1 MYINITDSETADN
14 KGGSGG
20 LVHYLDK
27 ENRTDIS
34 TQPEYWFN
42 QERTN
47 ILSDKVRPAIDHNVA
62 KLSKMD
68 AKFFLINISPS
79 QKELTYLKAQ
89 YGEAGAKEQ
98 LKAYAASVM
107 DEYAKNFQ
115 RPGIESGKDLLWFGK
130 LENHRY
136 YSHKDPE
143 VKQGLKKRGER
154 KDGEQMHLQII
165 VSRKDITNKIKLSP
179 MNKSKGSNTEHSKKM
194 GQFDRSAFKAS
205 GEMVFDARFG
215 FERGLTETFRYA
227 NTQKKGSLEQR
238 MALQAEKRTQET
250 ARRPKPDAKQQGKKT
265 TPQQQPASL
274 LEKTKPTNHLLEKEQ
289 KNDLGDLLSQASDSL
304 LHALLD
310 TPNKGDGAPL
320 TPSKRKK
327 RKDEERGMSL

>member
-27 ENRTDIS
+27 ENRTDL
-34 TQPEYWFN
+34 TKQPEYWFN
-42 QERTN
+42 QDRTN
-47 ILSDKVRPAIDHNVA
+47 ILSDEVRPAIDNNMA
-62 KLSKMD
+62 KLSKVD
-68 AKFFLINISPS
+68 AKFFLVNISPS
-79 QKELTYLKAQ
+79 QKEIAYLKEQ
-89 YGEAGAKEQ
+89 YGEDGAKEQ
-98 LKAYAASVM
+98 LKAYAAFVM
-107 DEYAKNFQ
+107 DEYARNFK

-130 LENHRY
+130 LENYRY

-154 KDGEQMHLQII
+154 KDGEQMHLQVI

-179 MNKSKGSNTEHSKKM
+179 MNKSKGKNTVHSQKM

-205 GEMVFDARFG
+205 GERVFDEKFG

-227 NTQKKGSLEQR
+227 NTQKKGSLEER
-238 MALQAEKRTQET
+238 IASHTEKRNKET
-250 ARRPKPDAKQQGKKT
+250 RQQSQSQRNKT
-265 TPQQQPASL
+265 NTNQQPVSILDNTRSL
-274 LEKTKPTNHLLEKEQ
+274 GSFLEKEP
-289 KNDLGDLLSQASDSL
+289 KFNLPDLLSKASNNL

-310 TPNKGDGAPL
+310 THNKGDGAPL
-320 TPSKRKK
+320 LPRKK
-327 RKDEERGMSL
+327 GKRRNGMGL

>member
-27 ENRTDIS
+27 ENRTDINK
-34 TQPEYWFN
+34 QPEYWFN
-42 QERTN
+42 QGRTN
-47 ILSDKVRPAIDHNVA
+47 IVSDEVRPAIDNNIA
-62 KLSKMD
+62 KLSKVD
-68 AKFFLINISPS
+68 AKFFLVNISPS
-79 QKELTYLKAQ
+79 QKEITYLKTQ
-89 YGEAGAKEQ
+89 YGEDGAKAQ

-107 DEYAKNFQ
+107 DEYARNFK
-115 RPGIESGKDLLWFGK
+115 RPGIESSKDLLWFGK
-130 LENHRY
+130 LENYRY

-179 MNKSKGSNTEHSKKM
+179 MNKSKGSNSEHSKKM

-205 GEMVFDARFG
+205 GERVFDEKFG
-215 FERGLTETFRYA
+215 FERRLTETFRYA
-227 NTQKKGSLEQR
+227 NTQKNGSLEQR
-238 MALQAEKRTQET
+238 INLHAEKRSQET
-250 ARRPKPDAKQQGKKT
+250 TKRTRPSQQQQGKKT
-265 TPQQQPASL
+265 TSEHRPASL
-274 LEKTKPTNHLLEKEQ
+274 LEKSKPYKDLLEKEQ
-289 KNDLGDLLSQASDSL
+289 KNDLGDLLSQASDKL
-304 LHALLD
+304 LHTLLD

-320 TPSKRKK
+320 TPKRKK
-327 RKDEERGMSL
+327 KKDEERGMSL